1 MFDSLISFASGGLT
15 QVGLLG
21 MFVYILIVTQLTI
34 FTVTL
39 YLHRSQA
46 HRGVDFQPLLA
57 HFFRFW
63 AWLTTG
69 IITKEWVAVHRK
81 HHARVETTGDPHSPM
96 VYGIHKVLW
105 QGAELYRLAAKNP
118 ETTQKYGRGT
128 PTDWLEQHLYTPH
141 ALLGT
146 SLMLAINMA
155 LFGVAGVAVWAIQM
169 LWIPFWAAGVV
180 NGIGHYWGYRNFE
193 SADTSR
199 NLVPWGL
206 WIGGEEL
213 HNNHHAFPSS
223 AKFALRRAELDI
235 GWLLIQG
242 LSRCHLAKILRV
254 APGLNERA
262 NVNLP
267 DAETLRAVL
276 THRFQALTEY
286 YRKVVLPILG
296 DEVRN
301 AGDQLRSLPVR
312 LRRALANGG
321 RWLDQDGRDRLR
333 AAMEQH
339 PSLRTVIEYRQRF
352 VALLEQRSPEQAL
365 KALQEWV
372 HDAECSGI
380 TTLQQFAQRIKGYAI
395 YTV

>member
-15 QVGLLG
+15 QFGLLG
-21 MFVYILIVTQLTI
+21 MSVYILIVTQLTI

-46 HRGVDFQPLLA
+46 HRGVDFHPLLA

-69 IITKEWVAVHRK
+69 MITKEWVAVHRK
-81 HHARVETTGDPHSPM
+81 HHACVETAEDPHSPM
-96 VYGIHKVLW
+96 IYGIRKVFW
-105 QGAELYRLAAKNP
+105 QGSELYRLAVENRAAT
-118 ETTQKYGRGT
+118 EKYGRGT
-128 PTDWLEQHLYTPH
+128 PVDWLEQHVYTPH
-141 ALLGT
+141 ALLGP
-146 SLMLAINMA
+146 SLMLGINIA

-169 LWIPFWAAGVV
+169 IWIPFWAAGVV

-199 NLVPWGL
+199 NLLPWAL

-223 AKFALRRAELDI
+223 AKFALRRFEFDI
-235 GWLLIQG
+235 GWLLIRG
-242 LSRCHLAKILRV
+242 LSRLHLARVLRV
-254 APGLNERA
+254 APGLHERG

-286 YRKVVLPILG
+286 YRKVILPILG
-296 DEVRN
+296 DEVRS
-301 AGDQLRSLPVR
+301 AGDHLRLLPVR

-321 RWLDQDGRDRLR
+321 RWLDQDGRARLR
-333 AAMEQH
+333 AAMQQR
-339 PSLRTVIEYRQRF
+339 PRLRTVVEYRQRL

-365 KALQEWV
+365 NALQEWV
-372 HDAECSGI
+372 HDAERSGI
-380 TTLQQFAQRIKGYAI
+380 TALQQFAQRIKGYASHP
-395 YTV
+395 V